1 MTKNHLIM
9 QVHPQ
14 DIYKLLPK
22 EITEKRSQ
30 YVIKE
35 LQPSSENEFCRKRSY
50 RFSDK
55 NGLDLLLTCSKDLQ
69 ETYNNS
75 RLFHKALPSLT
86 CQPKFIVKGLEY
98 DLIGYDFFDG
108 KPLDQVFAQSKISE
122 PQVRKIIDN
131 LKKYL
136 LNIERPSSTD
146 AMQSEFNAF
155 IEVFYSNENLSKT
168 DVEIFKNE
176 IIPYIQNFIL
186 NTNPCLR
193 WSSGD
198 LIARNILIN
207 ENFDYRIIDYEFA
220 HETHFFNEDWI
231 RLGSYGKE
239 SFLSL
244 EFVKLTKENVPFPLH
259 IYHLLRQTLL
269 NRNVHKEI
277 DYIHHLKFDLVK
289 LIKESSERKI
299 ISSQAL
305 RGFSDELAKYRE
317 SCSNYKIA
325 NISLEKTKQELKNL
339 NEKQTE
345 EKAELHSLNTTLV
358 NENTILHKQIA
369 ESKKTQVIMKYEKEI
384 LIEEKN
390 KWIEEKNEWI
400 EEKNANTKENLS
412 LRNEL
417 EIRNDKI
424 KRIQNSFSWKITALL
439 RFFRRKFLDP
449 FKNSP
454 KLDFDPIVYL
464 ELNPDLQEIFKDN
477 LKEATKHFHL
487 HGLKEKRSYSYQ
499 IAPPHHLRT
508 YEEWIRRYDTKTFL
522 QSAKLFKGR
531 PIENPFF
538 SIILPVFNPSAC
550 FLESA
555 LKSILD
561 QSYENWELCIVDDA
575 STNPEIKR
583 ILTKFAKKDYRL
595 KIKYREVNGHI
606 SIASNDA
613 IKMARGKFLV
623 FFDHDDLLSPES
635 LSRVAEVLVKN
646 TEVKLI
652 YTDEDKI
659 DIRGKRSDPYFKP
672 DWNPELLL
680 SQNYLCHLTCCDK
693 KLTQEVGC
701 FREGYEGSQ
710 DWDLFL
716 RITEKLS
723 DFQIFHIPEI
733 LYHWR
738 KTNLS
743 TAKSVKTKDYV
754 LGSAKRALLDTIAR
768 RKIDGEVILVSKRF
782 NYWRIK
788 RKLPTQSP
796 MVSILI
802 PTKDKVELLSTCI
815 KSLRNKTHYNNYEI
829 IILDNNSTHKETH
842 KFLKQF
848 QKNKMCR
855 VHKVSA
861 PFNYSKINNEGARV
875 AKGEILVLLN
885 NDTEIIDSC
894 WLEEI
899 VSHAIRPK
907 IGCVGAKLLYSDDT
921 IQHAGVIL
929 GLGGVAGH
937 AYRGFPNNHSGSRLR
952 LHLSQNFEAVTA
964 ACLAVKKT
972 IFEEVDGL
980 NEENLAVAFNDVDFC
995 IKVRQAGYRN
1005 LWTPYANLYHHES
1018 ASRGSDEA
1026 PENKKRFQKEVK
1038 YMKETWSDVLQNDPT
1053 YNPNLT
1059 LDREDFSLSFPPRR
1073 VLGCNQTQ

>member
-1 MTKNHLIM
+1 MTTNHLRP
-9 QVHPQ
+9 VNPQ

-22 EITEKRSQ
+22 EITEESSQ

-35 LQPSSENEFCRKRSY
+35 LEPSSENEFCRKRSY
-50 RFSDK
+50 RISDQ

-69 ETYNNS
+69 ETYHNS
-75 RLFHKALPSLT
+75 RLFHKALPSISY
-86 CQPKFIVKGLEY
+86 QPKFIVKGHEY
-98 DLIGYDFFDG
+98 DLIGYEFFDG

-122 PQVRKIIDN
+122 PQIQEIINN

-136 LNIERPSSTD
+136 LKIEVPSSTD
-146 AMQSEFNAF
+146 AMQSEFSAF
-155 IEVFYSNENLSKT
+155 IEVFYSNENLSIA

-176 IIPYIQNFIL
+176 LIPYIQNFIL
-186 NTNPCLR
+186 NTNPRLR

-207 ENFDYRIIDYEFA
+207 DNFEYRLIDYEFA
-220 HETHFFNEDWI
+220 HETHFFEEDWI

-269 NRNVHKEI
+269 NRNVHKGI

-289 LIKESSERKI
+289 IIKESTERKI

-305 RGFSDELAKYRE
+305 RGFSEQVAKYRE
-317 SCSNYKIA
+317 SCTNYEIE
-325 NISLEKTKQELKNL
+325 NISLEKTKEKLKNL
-339 NEKQTE
+339 NIKQIE
-345 EKAELHSLNTTLV
+345 EKAELQSLNNSLE
-358 NENTILHKQIA
+358 NENTILHQEIT
-369 ESKKTQVIMKYEKEI
+369 ESKESQAILICEKEI
-384 LIEEKN
+384 LVEEKN
-390 KWIEEKNEWI
+390 VLSD
-400 EEKNANTKENLS
+400 EKNATAKQNVS

-417 EIRNDKI
+417 EIKDDKI
-424 KRIQNSFSWKITALL
+424 KRIQNSFSWKMTALL
-439 RFFRRKFLDP
+439 RFLRRKLLDP
-449 FKNSP
+449 FKSS
-454 KLDFDPIVYL
+454 LEVDFDPVVYL

-477 LKEATKHFHL
+477 LEEATKHFHL
-487 HGLKEKRSYSYQ
+487 HGLKEKRAYSYQ
-499 IAPPHHLRT
+499 IAPPLHLRT
-508 YEEWIRRYDTKTFL
+508 YEEWIRRYDTKAAL
-522 QSAKLFKGR
+522 QSAKLFKDR
-531 PIENPFF
+531 SMENPFF
-538 SIILPVFNPSAC
+538 SIILPVFDPSVS

-555 LKSILD
+555 LKSVLD
-561 QSYENWELCIVDDA
+561 QTYENWELCIVDDA
-575 STNPEIKR
+575 STNPDIKR
-583 ILTKFAKKDYRL
+583 TLSKFAKRDCRL
-595 KIKYREVNGHI
+595 KIKYREINGHI

-623 FFDHDDLLSPES
+623 FFDHDDLLPPES
-635 LSRVAEVLVKN
+635 LSRVAEVLGQH
-646 TEVKLI
+646 TEVKI
-652 YTDEDKI
+652 VYTDEDKI
-659 DIRGKRSDPYFKP
+659 DKKGIRSDPYFKP

-693 KLTQEVGC
+693 KITQEVGC

-716 RITEKLS
+716 RITEKLADS
-723 DFQIFHIPEI
+723 QIFHIPEI

-738 KTNLS
+738 KTNSS

-754 LGSAKRALLDTIAR
+754 LGSAKRTLLDTIER
-768 RKIDGEVILVSKRF
+768 RKIDGEVIPVSKKF

-788 RKLPTQSP
+788 RKLPTQQP

-802 PTKDKVELLSTCI
+802 PTKDKVELLSTCVN
-815 KSLRNKTHYNNYEI
+815 SLRNKTNYNNYEI
-829 IILDNNSTHKETH
+829 IVLDNDSVNKNT
-842 KFLKQF
+842 FLFFEKF
-848 QKNKMCR
+848 QKNKLCK
-855 VHKVSA
+855 VHKVPGS
-861 PFNYSKINNEGARV
+861 FNYSKINNEGVRV

-885 NDTEIIDSC
+885 NDIEIINSC

-899 VSHAIRPK
+899 VSHAIRPE

-937 AYRGFPNNHSGSRLR
+937 AYRGFTKNHSGSRLR
-952 LHLSQNFEAVTA
+952 LHLNQNFEAITA

-972 IFEEVDGL
+972 IFEEVNGL

-995 IKVRQAGYRN
+995 IKVRQAEYRN
-1005 LWTPYANLYHHES
+1005 LWTPNAILYHHES

-1026 PENKKRFQKEVK
+1026 PENKNRFQKEVK
-1038 YMKETWSDVLQNDPT
+1038 YMKETWSNVLQNDPT

-1059 LDREDFSLSFPPRR
+1059 LDREDFSLSFPPRKS
-1073 VLGCNQTQ
+1073 L